1 MKRNT
6 LLVIFLLMLLT
17 ISMKNYAQNS
27 MLIQLKSGSVLSYTL
42 ASTSK
47 ISFLNNN
54 LLYAPDNSSTAI
66 DQITKITFGVTS
78 GTNDVNENNVTL
90 GVSPNPAH
98 DYIVLTNLISSENG
112 KVSIYSATG
121 VQVILRQISSS
132 TETVDVSS
140 LPQGIYIVRVN
151 NQTAKFIKL

>member
-1 MKRNT
+1 
-6 LLVIFLLMLLT
+6 
-17 ISMKNYAQNS
+17 MKNYAQNS

-54 LLYAPDNSSTAI
+54 LLYTPDNSSTAI
-66 DQITKITFGVTS
+66 DQITKITFGLTS
-78 GTNDVNENNVTL
+78 GVNDVNENNVTL

-98 DYIVLTNLISSENG
+98 NYIVLSNLIIPENG

-121 VQVILRQISSS
+121 VQVVLHQISSS
-132 TETVDVSS
+132 TETVDVSF